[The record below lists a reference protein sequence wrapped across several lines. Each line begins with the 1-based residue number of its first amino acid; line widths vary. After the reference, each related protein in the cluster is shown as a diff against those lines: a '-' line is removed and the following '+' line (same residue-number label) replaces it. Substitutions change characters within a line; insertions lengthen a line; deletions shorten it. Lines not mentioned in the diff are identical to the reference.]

1 MYQSVDFFPFRDRQA
16 AVPVGFCPGCG
27 GPLYPGEDRDRA
39 GRCPGCVRRNQQKEE
54 DAMTL
59 QEMGA
64 AYRDQARVLQTRIRD
79 LEAARA
85 QEEEREER
93 MKLTGRIDLL
103 RGIWRETRD
112 LSVLLERYYDRGY
125 RRSGKY
131 TL

>member
-1 MYQSVDFFPFRDRQA
+1 
-16 AVPVGFCPGCG
+16 
-27 GPLYPGEDRDRA
+27 
-39 GRCPGCVRRNQQKEE
+39 
-54 DAMTL
+54 MTL

-79 LEAARA
+79 LETARA
-85 QEEEREER
+85 REEEREER
-93 MKLTGRIDLL
+93 IKLTGRIDLL

-125 RRSGKY
+125 RRRGKY

>member
-1 MYQSVDFFPFRDRQA
+1 
-16 AVPVGFCPGCG
+16 
-27 GPLYPGEDRDRA
+27 
-39 GRCPGCVRRNQQKEE
+39 
-54 DAMTL
+54 MTL

-64 AYRDQARVLQTRIRD
+64 AYRDQARVLQARIRD

-85 QEEEREER
+85 QEKEREER
-93 MKLTGRIDLL
+93 INLTGRIDLL

-125 RRSGKY
+125 QRSGKY

>member
-1 MYQSVDFFPFRDRQA
+1 
-16 AVPVGFCPGCG
+16 
-27 GPLYPGEDRDRA
+27 
-39 GRCPGCVRRNQQKEE
+39 
-54 DAMTL
+54 MTL

-64 AYRDQARVLQTRIRD
+64 AYRDQARVLQARIRD

-85 QEEEREER
+85 QEKEREER
-93 MKLTGRIDLL
+93 INRTGRIDLL

-125 RRSGKY
+125 RRNGRY